1 MVTGGNIFGH
11 EIGDKDMKIPFM
23 KIQPSEFGSCCKDL
37 KDAMALPPNSLFRV
51 SEWGVLYMTVGYARS
66 DEGLGWM
73 DQAVIFCPFCGKR
86 LQSRDEIRL
95 KALDAPTIP
104 Q

>member
-1 MVTGGNIFGH
+1 
-11 EIGDKDMKIPFM
+11 MKLPFM
-23 KIQPSEFGSCCKDL
+23 KTQPTEFGSCCKDL
-37 KDAMALPPNSLFRV
+37 KDAMTVPPNSLVRV
-51 SEWGVLYMTVGYARS
+51 SEWGVLYVTVGYVQS
-66 DEGLGWM
+66 GEGLGWM

-95 KALDAPTIP
+95 KGLHAPTTP